1 MPTFLQLCQRV
12 RQECGVAGDGPSS
25 VLSQVGILKK
35 IVDRTQRAWVDIQ
48 ASPPYWK
55 FLRNQ
60 LEHDLTI
67 GQREYNVRDDFL
79 LTTVDKWN
87 RDSSFIYETSTAD
100 ENNLTW
106 VEYTKWRR
114 KYRTFAEG
122 RPTELVETLDGN
134 IAFNRTPDVAY
145 HITLD
150 YWMTPELLSANDD
163 IPACPEH
170 FHDVIVWKSVMLF
183 SGNVG
188 APELYN
194 HAKAQYTPMYNKLMV
209 DQGDMPTRLGA
220 YPIALGMN
228 RLTAR

>member
-12 RQECGVAGDGPSS
+12 RQECGVAGDGPTS
-25 VLSQVGILKK
+25 VLNQVGILKK
-35 IVDRTQRAWVDIQ
+35 VVDRTQRAWVDIQ

-60 LEHDLTI
+60 LPITLTV
-67 GQREYNVRDDFL
+67 GLREYTVRTDFL

-87 RDSSFIYETSTAD
+87 RDASFIYKIDGND
-100 ENNLTW
+100 ESQLTW

-114 KYRTFAEG
+114 KYRVFQSG
-122 RPTELVETLDGN
+122 RPTELTETLDGKV
-134 IAFNRTPDVAY
+134 AFNRTPDYAY

-150 YWMTPELLSANDD
+150 YWMTPELLMQNDD

-183 SGNVG
+183 AGNVT
-188 APELYN
+188 ATELYQ
-194 HAKAQYTPMYNKLMV
+194 HALSQYTPMYNKLMV
-209 DQGDMPTRLGA
+209 DQGDMPTRVSA
-220 YPIALGMN
+220 YPIAYGLRRPTG
-228 RLTAR
+228 R